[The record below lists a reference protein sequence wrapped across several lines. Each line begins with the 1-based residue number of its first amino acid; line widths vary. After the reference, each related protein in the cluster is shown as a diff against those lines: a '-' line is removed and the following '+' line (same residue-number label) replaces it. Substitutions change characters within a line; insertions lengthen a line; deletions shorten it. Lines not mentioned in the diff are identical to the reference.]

1 MHIKSTVWY
10 VLRLISSLSFSISLF
25 LFLAFVSVLGTF
37 IEQDQALDYYQFHY
51 PESEQFLSVITWK
64 KIIWLGLDHMYSTY
78 WFYII
83 LFLFF
88 SSLLICT
95 LSTQLPILKYAK
107 QWSFLYSQE
116 VLEKKSI
123 YYKLRTVSFFNI
135 VYLLTTNNY
144 YVFHKGKGLYGY
156 KGLAGRIAP
165 IFVHIS
171 IVISFI
177 GFILRMTNG
186 LVLQEIVPDSEIFH
200 FQNIVT
206 SGSFSSVSFDVLG
219 KVDDFFVT
227 FNKDKSIQQ
236 FFSSL
241 TLMNNKKGILLNK
254 YLWVNSPIKFND
266 LTIYQTDWQVNAI
279 RLQIG
284 KQKFIVK
291 NLKQINIENIANASA
306 WSCDFNLDKNYKFS
320 IVVPSLLDNVLVYNE
335 QGLFVTNVTYG
346 EWIILNGV
354 PILFKDLITS
364 TGLQIKTDPGI
375 PISYIGFAILIIS
388 IIASYVSYSQ
398 VWVSQNTSQLIFSG
412 NTNRALMSFEDEI
425 FCLLH
430 QIKVLS

>member
-1 MHIKSTVWY
+1 M
-10 VLRLISSLSFSISLF
+10 
-25 LFLAFVSVLGTF
+25 
-37 IEQDQALDYYQFHY
+37 
-51 PESEQFLSVITWK
+51 
-64 KIIWLGLDHMYSTY
+64 
-78 WFYII
+78 
-83 LFLFF
+83 
-88 SSLLICT
+88 
-95 LSTQLPILKYAK
+95 
-107 QWSFLYSQE
+107 
-116 VLEKKSI
+116 
-123 YYKLRTVSFFNI
+123 
-135 VYLLTTNNY
+135 
-144 YVFHKGKGLYGY
+144 
-156 KGLAGRIAP
+156 
-165 IFVHIS
+165 
-171 IVISFI
+171 
-177 GFILRMTNG
+177 
-186 LVLQEIVPDSEIFH
+186 
-200 FQNIVT
+200 
-206 SGSFSSVSFDVLG
+206 
-219 KVDDFFVT
+219 
-227 FNKDKSIQQ
+227 
-236 FFSSL
+236 
-241 TLMNNKKGILLNK
+241 
-254 YLWVNSPIKFND
+254 NSPIKFND

-346 EWIILNGV
+346 EWIVLNGV

>member
-1 MHIKSTVWY
+1 MYIKSTVWY
-10 VLRLISSLSFSISLF
+10 VFRLISSLSFSISLF
-25 LFLAFVSVLGTF
+25 LFLAMVSVLGTF
-37 IEQDQALDYYQFHY
+37 IEQDQSLDYYQVHY
-51 PESEQFLSVITWK
+51 PDSKPLLSFITCK
-64 KIIWLGLDHMYSTY
+64 TIIWLGLDHMYSTY

-95 LSTQLPILKYAK
+95 LSTQLPILKYSR

-123 YYKLRTVSFFNI
+123 YSKIRSLSFFNI
-135 VYLLTTNNY
+135 IYLLTINNY

-156 KGLAGRIAP
+156 KGLSGRIAP
-165 IFVHIS
+165 IFVHVS
-171 IVISFI
+171 MVVSFI

-186 LVLQEIVPDSEIFH
+186 LVVQEIVPDSEIFH
-200 FQNIVT
+200 LQNTVT
-206 SGSFSSVSFDVLG
+206 SGSFSSVPFNVVG

-227 FNKDKSIQQ
+227 FNKDKSVQQ

-241 TLMNNKKGILLNK
+241 TLMNNEKNIILNK
-254 YLWVNSPIKFND
+254 YIWVNAPMKFKD

-279 RLQIG
+279 RVQIG

-291 NLKQINIENIANASA
+291 NLRQINIKSMGNTSA
-306 WSCDFNLDKNYKFS
+306 WSFDLSLDEKHKFS
-320 IVVPSLLDNVLVYNE
+320 IVVPSLLDNVLVYNG
-335 QGLFVTNVTYG
+335 QGLFVTNVAYG

-388 IIASYVSYSQ
+388 ILASYVSYSQ
-398 VWVSQNTSQLIFSG
+398 VWVSQNTNHLMLGG
-412 NTNRALMSFEDEI
+412 NTNRALLSFEDEL
-425 FCLLH
+425 FCICQ